1 MIRKKILQAGL
12 GVALATAGLLASG
25 GAASAAGVD
34 RYDGQWHYSL
44 TPYAWFPNIH
54 QTLQFNTP
62 LGGGKTVEVEVKPD
76 SYLSD
81 LDFALMGAFE
91 ARQGD
96 WALAMD
102 LIYNDFSDQKGKIKT
117 VRGPGGN
124 LSLPIDTNLNV
135 DLQALIWEG
144 IGSYTVAR
152 SPAGTLDV
160 FGGVRYLGLETSTD
174 LSFSGPD
181 GVLGRSGS
189 TSDRVNVWD
198 GIVGARGAV
207 GAFRPRADGR
217 GLAQAEPQQR
227 FGHRP
232 RRARVGRLTRV
243 SQPTW
248 RWPGGSGGHLAPPL
262 AELKHGGFQGESEL
276 EIRRYSVFPPTAWE
290 RSPRLIAYPPPLRK
304 PSAECQAMPPPV

>member
-1 MIRKKILQAGL
+1 MIRKKRLQAGFW
-12 GVALATAGLLASG
+12 ALAAGAGLLASG

-34 RYDGQWHYSL
+34 MYDGQWHYSL
-44 TPYAWFPNIH
+44 TPYAWFPNIR

-81 LDFALMGAFE
+81 LDFALMGTFE
-91 ARQGD
+91 ARKGD

-124 LSLPIDTNLNV
+124 LSLPIDVNLNV
-135 DLQALIWEG
+135 DIEVLIWTG

-152 SPAGTLDV
+152 DAAGTLDL

-181 GVLGRSGS
+181 GVLGRSGGS
-189 TSDRVNVWD
+189 SDRINVWD
-198 GIVGARGAV
+198 GIVGVRGAV
-207 GAFRPRADGR
+207 GLGGDWFLPYYLDIGAGNYSNWTWQ
-217 GLAQAEPQQR
+217 GLA
-227 FGHRP
+227 GI
-232 RRARVGRLTRV
+232 GYRLDWGDVVLAYRNLYYSTGGDEIVEDLRLAGPALGV
-243 SQPTW
+243 TF
-248 RWPGGSGGHLAPPL
+248 RW
-262 AELKHGGFQGESEL
+262 
-276 EIRRYSVFPPTAWE
+276 
-290 RSPRLIAYPPPLRK
+290 
-304 PSAECQAMPPPV
+304 